1 MTGILYAVAEIAI
14 FMVAATIVGFLLGR
28 LTKRSAPARGLLE
41 SVESDAADTQA
52 TIRELEFERADLRE
66 QLRDAKERMRL
77 LAAEVTTDEKSEGIA
92 AEKKRLERQ
101 LAEMEAQADRL
112 RATIAERDG
121 RLAALAAGETPPQ
134 QPVPESGTVG
144 YSHSAGSFAETRI
157 VFSEEDE

>member
-28 LTKRSAPARGLLE
+28 FTKRSAPRKGLLG
-41 SVESDAADTQA
+41 STQSDVADTQA
-52 TIRELEFERADLRE
+52 AIRELETERADLRE

-77 LAAEVTTDEKSEGIA
+77 LASEVTTEEKSEGLA
-92 AEKKRLERQ
+92 AEKKRMERQ

-121 RLAALAAGETPPQ
+121 RLAALAAGEMPPL
-134 QPVPESGTVG
+134 PLTDAGTVG